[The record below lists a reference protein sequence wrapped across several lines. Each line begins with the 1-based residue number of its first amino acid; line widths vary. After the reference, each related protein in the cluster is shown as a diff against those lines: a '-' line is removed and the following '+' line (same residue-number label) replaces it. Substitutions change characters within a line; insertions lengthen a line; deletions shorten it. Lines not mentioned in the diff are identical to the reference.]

1 MKELRRKFYDQLLDW
16 KTSKVKE
23 CLLVKGARQV
33 GKTYIIRKF
42 GRENYANFIEINFSK
57 EPQLISAFEGNLDAE
72 TIFSGISAIR
82 RDFEVIPG
90 NTLLF
95 LDELQDCPNARTAFK
110 FLAEDGR
117 CDVVASGSLLGIK
130 YKYRK
135 RRELKEPRSIPVGYE
150 RQLTM
155 HSLSFEEF
163 LWANGISEEL
173 IGQLHGYFDRREIVP
188 EVLNGRFHQLV
199 REYIVV
205 GGMPEVVSHYVEDR
219 HFGHVQTLQEK
230 LLASYVDDIHK
241 YAEPVDVP
249 KIEMCFRAVPRT
261 LAKENRKF
269 KYSEVEKGGSARK
282 FFGCVEWLKD
292 AWLAAMAECVN
303 EALPGLSAYV
313 REDWFKLYL
322 SDVGLLS
329 CAYGMLVKREILA
342 GTLVGSVKGGVY
354 ENFVAMVLQRNGHA
368 LRYYRNDENE
378 VEFLAETAEG
388 VVPVE
393 VKARTGRTLSLDK
406 LLTHPQ
412 IPFGYKL
419 IGGNVG
425 VVGKKIT
432 LPHYMA
438 MFIRPAGDLDRRS
451 T

>member
-1 MKELRRKFYDQLLDW
+1 MRELRRCFYDCLVAW
-16 KTSKVKE
+16 KNSKGRE

-42 GRENYANFIEINFSK
+42 GRENYERFIEINFSK
-57 EPQLISAFEGNLDAE
+57 EPNLISAFDGNLDAE
-72 TIFSGISAIR
+72 TIFSAISALR
-82 RDFEVIPG
+82 RDFEVLPG
-90 NTLLF
+90 KTLLF

-135 RRELKEPRSIPVGYE
+135 RRERMEPKSIPVGYE
-150 RQLTM
+150 RQMTM
-155 HSLSFEEF
+155 YSLSFEEF
-163 LWANGISEEL
+163 LWANGITEDL
-173 IGQLHGYFDRREIVP
+173 IRRMLGYFERREIVP
-188 EVLNGRFHQLV
+188 DVFNDRFNRLV

-205 GGMPEVVSHYVEDR
+205 GGMPEVVSDYVENR
-219 HFGHVQTLQEK
+219 HFGRVQTMQEK
-230 LLASYVDDIHK
+230 LLAAYVDDIHK

-249 KIEMCFRAVPRT
+249 KIEGCFRAVPRI

-269 KYSEVEKGGSARK
+269 KYGEVEKGGSARK
-282 FFGCVEWLKD
+282 FFSCVEWLKD

-329 CAYGMLVKREILA
+329 AVYGMLVKSEILQ
-342 GTLVGSVKGGVY
+342 GTFVGTVKGGVY
-354 ENFVAMVLQRNGHA
+354 ENFVATVLQRNGHA
-368 LRYYRNDENE
+368 LRYYRKDESE
-378 VEFLAETAEG
+378 VEFLVETPAG

-393 VKARTGRTLSLDK
+393 VKAQTGRTLSLDK
-406 LLTHPQ
+406 LLARPQ
-412 IPFGYKL
+412 VPFGYKL
-419 IGGNVG
+419 TGGNVG
-425 VVGKKIT
+425 VSGKKIT

-438 MFIRPAGDLDRRS
+438 MFIRPLPRI
-451 T
+451 